1 MKAKHLTLFLIFIGL
16 LFIPFSSVSAQDE
29 AYRVR
34 VRKEFGYGWANEI
47 QGRFSISLDGDET
60 IVQQATFFIDD
71 QILGTVSDA
80 PFKYQFQTEDFEPGS
95 HRLSAEVQLQDGSTQ
110 KTNAVVY
117 EFLASKAAN
126 QQVTKLLL
134 FIGGATLAVF
144 LLGALIQ
151 SLVTKKTKPKEW
163 KPGEPRNY
171 GIFGGTICP
180 RCGHPFPRHI
190 FGVNLVVGRLDRCDH
205 CGKWVMTTRATPSAL
220 RTAEEAER
228 EAFVEEENGAL
239 EVPDLKE
246 NLDDTIY
253 YDDI

>member
-29 AYRVR
+29 EFRVR

-71 QILGTVSDA
+71 QILGSVSDA
-80 PFKYQFQTEDFEPGS
+80 PFKYQFQTEDFAPGS
-95 HRLSAEVQLQDGSTQ
+95 HRLSAEVQLKDGSTQ
-110 KTNAVVY
+110 ATNAVVY
-117 EFLASKAAN
+117 EFLASGKAN

-134 FIGGATLAVF
+134 FIGGVILGVF
-144 LLGALIQ
+144 VIGTIIQ
-151 SLVTKKTKPKEW
+151 SMATKKKGKANPSQGT
-163 KPGEPRNY
+163 PRNY
-171 GIFGGTICP
+171 GFLGGTICP
-180 RCGHPFPRHI
+180 RCGRPFSRHI
-190 FGVNLVVGRLDRCDH
+190 FGVNLVVGRLDRCEN

-220 RTAEEAER
+220 RAAEEAER
-228 EAFVEEENGAL
+228 EAFVDQEKGSL
-239 EVPDLKE
+239 EAQDLKE

>member
-1 MKAKHLTLFLIFIGL
+1 MTKRFIMVLVFILG
-16 LFIPFSSVSAQDE
+16 LFIPTTGGVLAQDE
-29 AYRVR
+29 GYRVR
-34 VRKEFGYGWANEI
+34 VRKDFGYGWANEI
-47 QGRFSISLDGDET
+47 QGRFTISLYGDET
-60 IVQQATFFIDD
+60 LVQQVTYFVDD
-71 QILGTVSDA
+71 QILGTVTDA
-80 PFKYQFQTEDFEPGS
+80 PFKYQFQTKDFEPGS

-110 KTNAVVY
+110 ETNAVVY

-144 LLGALIQ
+144 VLGALIQ
-151 SLVTKKTKPKEW
+151 SFLTKKNKPKEW

-171 GIFGGTICP
+171 GFFGGTICP
-180 RCGHPFPRHI
+180 RCGHSFPRHI
-190 FGVNLVVGRLDRCDH
+190 FGMNLVVGRLDRCDH

-220 RTAEEAER
+220 RAAEEAER
-228 EAFVEEENGAL
+228 EAFIEEENGAL

-246 NLDDTIY
+246 NLEDTIY